1 MTQEIIR
8 ARAQMLRRTREFFF
22 NEGYIE
28 VDTPTLVPEV
38 IPEAHIDLFE
48 TFYDDPYDED
58 RRTKLYLIPSPEV
71 SLKPLIGKMG
81 GRIFQLGH
89 CFRNRES
96 IGSHHNPEFTMLE
109 YYESGVDEHDLL
121 RRTAAYLR
129 YLLRDPNL
137 GALARNAGRLEVLA
151 REPVVLTVE
160 EAFARFVG
168 IELFQG
174 ADGGGNA
181 EAFAE
186 RCRSRGLSPS
196 EDADWPELFSYVMAS
211 SLEPALPRDAP
222 VFLTDYPAG
231 CDVLARRGGDGRTRR
246 RWELYLCGLE
256 IANCFME
263 ESDPEN
269 VRRFVDRQIEE
280 RRRRGASEV
289 RSAEPIV
296 HALDGASAVAGAA
309 LGFDRLLMCLSGV
322 SSVEGVIFSPLHDS
336 LKRR

>member
-1 MTQEIIR
+1 MTQEMIR
-8 ARAQMLRRTREFFF
+8 ARAQLLRRTREFFF

-28 VDTPTLVPEV
+28 VDTPLLVPEV

-48 TFYDDPYDED
+48 TCYDDPYNENLH
-58 RRTKLYLIPSPEV
+58 TKLYLIPSPEV
-71 SLKPLIGKMG
+71 SLKPLIGTMG

-96 IGSHHNPEFTMLE
+96 IGTHHNPEFTMLE

-137 GALARNAGRLEVLA
+137 GALARNSGRLEVIA
-151 REPVVLTVE
+151 REPLVMTVA
-160 EAFARFVG
+160 EAFERFLG

-174 ADGGGNA
+174 PDDEGNA
-181 EAFAE
+181 EALAE
-186 RCRSRGLSPS
+186 RCRSRGLSPP
-196 EDADWPELFSYVMAS
+196 EEAEWPELFHYVMAS

-222 VFLTDYPAG
+222 VFLTDYPVG
-231 CDVLARRGGDGRTRR
+231 CHVLARRGGDGRTRR
-246 RWELYLCGLE
+246 RWELYLCGIE

-263 ESDPEN
+263 ETSPET
-269 VRRFVDRQIEE
+269 VRRFLDRQEDE
-280 RRRRGASEV
+280 RRQRGASGV
-289 RSAEPIV
+289 RSAESIV
-296 HALDGASAVAGAA
+296 HALDGVSSVAGAA

-322 SSVEGVIFSPLHDS
+322 STIEGVIFSPLHDS
-336 LKRR
+336 LSRR

>member
-1 MTQEIIR
+1 MTPEMIR
-8 ARAQMLRRTREFFF
+8 ARAQLLRRTREFFF

-28 VDTPTLVPEV
+28 VDTPLLVPEV

-48 TFYDDPYDED
+48 THYDDPYNEKL
-58 RRTKLYLIPSPEV
+58 RTKLYLIPSPEV
-71 SLKPLIGKMG
+71 SLKPLVGAVG

-89 CFRNRES
+89 CFRNGES
-96 IGSHHNPEFTMLE
+96 IGTHHNPEFTMLE
-109 YYESGVDEHDLL
+109 YYETGIDEHDLL

-137 GALARNAGRLEVLA
+137 GALARNAGRLEVIA
-151 REPVVLTVE
+151 REPLILTVA
-160 EAFARFVG
+160 EAFERFVG
-168 IELFQG
+168 IELFAG
-174 ADGGGNA
+174 PEDEGDS
-181 EAFAE
+181 ETLAE
-186 RCRSRGLSPS
+186 RCRSRGLSPPA
-196 EDADWPELFSYVMAS
+196 EADSTELFDYLMAS

-246 RWELYLCGLE
+246 RWELYLCGIE

-269 VRRFVDRQIEE
+269 VRRFVERQKKE
-280 RRRRGASEV
+280 RRRRGAAEV
-289 RSAEPIV
+289 RATESIV
-296 HALDGASAVAGAA
+296 HALDDASSVAGAA

-322 SSVEGVIFSPLHDS
+322 STIEGVIFSPLHDS
-336 LKRR
+336 LTRR